1 MDERKPVAWL
11 CVWNGEEGECTW
23 AQYHGK
29 FDPLPE
35 EWDETPDEIEPYY
48 DQQAIDTLL
57 AEIARRTEQVKQ
69 VTSNALSLM
78 AELGEL
84 RSDYSRCRVAADK
97 LSERELLFG
106 AHEDLQARAERA
118 EAELSRIGGD
128 VRALYDLIPGLPI
141 TAATADAATYALI
154 QFCID
159 FHAHIDGKDREQNHE
174 R

>member
-1 MDERKPVAWL
+1 MEIKPVA
-11 CVWNGEEGECTW
+11 CV
-23 AQYHGK
+23 GK
-29 FDPLPE
+29 TGLEHLDPYDPPPLFPA
-35 EWDETPDEIEPYY
+35 DEYCARTDVYLY
-48 DQQAIDTLL
+48 DQQTIDTLL
-57 AEIARRTEQVKQ
+57 AEIARRTEQARQ

-97 LSERELLFG
+97 WSERELLFG